1 MDLVISPGFFTGMS
15 LTKAGLDLAL
25 HELIGRVS
33 GLSPAQLWG
42 RERGGPIRLSW
53 TLNPR
58 TLEELEG
65 LIAEGHR
72 RGYKT
77 FNVKVAPD
85 PKFDVEMCKLVKR
98 PVREGFLWADANGGY
113 DLATAL
119 AVAPKLA
126 DAGVAVLESPLRPN
140 RTSGDRALKKQ
151 GALPILMD
159 EGVVAPEVLI
169 EFIQLDMMD
178 GVAMKPARCGGL
190 WPQRRQIEIIEDA
203 GLIWLRSF
211 QRSAVFANHRK
222 TKTGALKRW
231 RALAS
236 FSLEGSKSGRSD
248 EQDD

>member
-1 MDLVISPGFFTGMS
+1 
-15 LTKAGLDLAL
+15 
-25 HELIGRVS
+25 
-33 GLSPAQLWG
+33 
-42 RERGGPIRLSW
+42 
-53 TLNPR
+53 
-58 TLEELEG
+58 
-65 LIAEGHR
+65 
-72 RGYKT
+72 
-77 FNVKVAPD
+77 
-85 PKFDVEMCKLVKR
+85 MCKLVKR

-159 EGVVAPEVLI
+159 ESVVAPEVLI